1 MLKTTAYK
9 TGLAVLWISIL
20 LAGCASPKT
29 HEEAAT
35 KVQAAETTLANFLR
49 DPEMTWLQKNI
60 KNAKA
65 VLVSPNILQAGFV
78 FGGSGGT
85 GVVLA
90 RSGAPQGWNGP
101 AFYKLATGSVGFQAG
116 AQSSEMVALI
126 MTEKAL
132 NSLMSSSFK
141 LGADVSV
148 AAGPIGAGA
157 GAPVT
162 GDMVVFVRSK
172 GLYGGVN
179 LDGTVITIDEEG
191 NRSFYGRPANPVDI
205 LVKRSVT
212 SPQGASLARVASNP
226 GTASGASSPS
236 GTSSSGTR

>member
-1 MLKTTAYK
+1 MLKSTIYR
-9 TGLAVLWISIL
+9 TGLAVIWISVL

-29 HEEAAT
+29 QEEART
-35 KVQAAETTLANFLR
+35 SVKEAEATLAEFLR

-65 VLVSPNILQAGFV
+65 VLISPRILQAGYI
-78 FGGSGGT
+78 FGGSGGS

-126 MTEKAL
+126 MTDKAL
-132 NSLMSSSFK
+132 NSMMSTSLK
-141 LGADVSV
+141 LGGDVSV

-172 GLYGGVN
+172 GLYGGAN
-179 LDGTVITIDEEG
+179 LDGTVITVDEEG
-191 NRSFYGRPANPVDI
+191 NRSFYGRPATPVDI

-212 SPQGASLARVASNP
+212 SPHGASLARLASNP

-236 GTSSSGTR
+236 GTSRSGTR